1 MLPNKPPYFYKCN
14 SCGKIFNSK
23 IKVNPIL
30 EIFNIRKIINPFLK
44 CPNCG
49 SKDIKIALI
58 NNLINKN
65 ILVKRFMK
73 NPEIEG
79 IKILLQERMPEKA
92 IITKEKKELTKKIE
106 KVEVSNQFS
115 LEKFDIRNKGAILD
129 IKTTTKVKK
138 VIEKKDNFI
147 HDNNLTIEIIEA
159 EKNGI

>member
-14 SCGKIFNSK
+14 SCVKIFNSK

-65 ILVKRFMK
+65 
-73 NPEIEG
+73 E
-79 IKILLQERMPEKA
+79 
-92 IITKEKKELTKKIE
+92 
-106 KVEVSNQFS
+106 VE
-115 LEKFDIRNKGAILD
+115 
-129 IKTTTKVKK
+129 
-138 VIEKKDNFI
+138 
-147 HDNNLTIEIIEA
+147 
-159 EKNGI
+159 